1 MEALGFIG
9 FGLGVNLLLFG
20 FGNENIAAK
29 KGLDVKQ
36 SFWLGL
42 LGPIGMCIV
51 LAQTNPSAKDFGYGV
66 LRFIILAIALQIFV
80 EGSDMASIM
89 GIGIWIGFPF
99 ILRGKYIIDFGTKIE
114 QDSSVTKTSDPVA
127 APEDTPSKNIS
138 DQTITSD
145 EKAQSKPSFLDNLA
159 ENPYRSKEELPDNKI
174 VESKSEEL
182 KKESTETKDTPS
194 ENPSDQ
200 KVVSDEETNSKPSF
214 LDSVKENWVDQL
226 GTKQAKE
233 ELRDKKIVESKSEES
248 VEKAENKLDNST
260 SDSKQKID
268 IISKEDARKELIELK
283 KLLDMDLLTKK
294 EFNEK
299 AVELKKIILD
309 K

>member
-138 DQTITSD
+138 DQKVTN
-145 EKAQSKPSFLDNLA
+145 EKETNSKPSFLDNLA
-159 ENPYRSKEELPDNKI
+159 ENPH
-174 VESKSEEL
+174 
-182 KKESTETKDTPS
+182 
-194 ENPSDQ
+194 
-200 KVVSDEETNSKPSF
+200 
-214 LDSVKENWVDQL
+214 
-226 GTKQAKE
+226 
-233 ELRDKKIVESKSEES
+233 
-248 VEKAENKLDNST
+248 
-260 SDSKQKID
+260 
-268 IISKEDARKELIELK
+268 
-283 KLLDMDLLTKK
+283 
-294 EFNEK
+294 
-299 AVELKKIILD
+299 
-309 K
+309 